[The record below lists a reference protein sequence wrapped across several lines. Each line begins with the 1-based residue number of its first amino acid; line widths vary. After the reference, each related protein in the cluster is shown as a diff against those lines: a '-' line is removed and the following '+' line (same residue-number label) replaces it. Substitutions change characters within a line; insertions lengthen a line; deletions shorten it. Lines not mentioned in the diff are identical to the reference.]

1 MLLMWSLVMQLQP
14 TSQAKRKQPKGV
26 AFFLLE
32 GYKKDI
38 CDKVLTGFEP
48 HNIEFYDA
56 ISF

>member
-1 MLLMWSLVMQLQP
+1 MWSLVMQLQP